1 MDQWQNYSDSS
12 GSARRYNGNPPPA
25 HSQMA
30 TDYNGNPQPQPP
42 TGFTYEQYQG
52 GVASHPQ
59 SSATS
64 PATPQMTDGNG
75 DVAMQDSGDQYSNM
89 KYPMRPH
96 HQQHLS
102 AGNQRLSHQSPQE
115 PSAAAQRYSPMET
128 LSPTSPY
135 GATQHQNSNQ
145 YMSPPG
151 ASSRQSPPKNASYT
165 SPNSYY
171 PNRQQLPPIQPYAS
185 SSNNESYP
193 TSATQQLNS
202 MFGNDPKSPRRPVP
216 QPTQGPPGRGPVPEF
231 TKIRS
236 TSDLQ
241 PKVNAQPAF
250 RRANPEGGFISVSLI
265 DFCKLI

>member
-30 TDYNGNPQPQPP
+30 RDYNGNTQPQPP

-202 MFGNDPKSPRRPVP
+202 VFGNDPKSPRRPVP

-265 DFCKLI
+265 HFCRLI